1 MISPDSSTRFHD
13 QTMIDTVP
21 CQVVIDNLTYGCWY
35 YRRDRCMTLR
45 ILFTFSASGERKALS
60 NPSLI
65 FGGYFER
72 LCAAGFSGPQYC
84 ESKTSW

>member
-1 MISPDSSTRFHD
+1 
-13 QTMIDTVP
+13 
-21 CQVVIDNLTYGCWY
+21 
-35 YRRDRCMTLR
+35 MTLR